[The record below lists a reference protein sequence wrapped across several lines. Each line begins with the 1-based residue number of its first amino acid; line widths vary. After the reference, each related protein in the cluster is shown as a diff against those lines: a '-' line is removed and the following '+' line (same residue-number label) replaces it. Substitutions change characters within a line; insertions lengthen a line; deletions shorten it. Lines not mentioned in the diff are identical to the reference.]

1 MNKSKWRRRKQK
13 EIEKKRR
20 KKKTE
25 NAPAVFHEAKDRP
38 TLDRF
43 FKNIRPKC
51 FSFRLQE
58 KKERKEKFIL
68 YFYFL

>member
-1 MNKSKWRRRKQK
+1 MK
-13 EIEKKRR
+13 
-20 KKKTE
+20 KKKTKGNRE
-25 NAPAVFHEAKDRP
+25 EKKKKRQKNAPAVFHEAKDRP

-68 YFYFL
+68 FFYFL